1 MPVYVYRFEDGTEV
15 EVAQGIKEDAHEVL
29 PHPVTRVVGPVRRV
43 YGRVGVAFKGG
54 GFYKTSNR
62 SKETGGE

>member
-15 EVAQGIKEDAHEVL
+15 EVAQGIKEDAHTEL
-29 PHPVTRVVGPVRRV
+29 PHPVTRAVGPVRRV

>member
-15 EVAQGIKEDAHEVL
+15 EMAQGIREDAYEVL
-29 PHPVTRVVGPVRRV
+29 PHPVTRAVEAVKRV
-43 YGRVGVAFKGG
+43 YGHIGVSFKGG

-62 SKETGGE
+62 PKESGGE

>member
-1 MPVYVYRFEDGTEV
+1 M
-15 EVAQGIKEDAHEVL
+15 AQGIREDAYEVL
-29 PHPVTRVVGPVRRV
+29 PHPVTRAVGPVKRV

-62 SKETGGE
+62 PKETGGE